1 MGPNTLFDLSKD
13 PAPVPFFL
21 REPHTSECLPQ
32 GLPSPFL
39 MPRTVRGYRRHPGSS
54 LSLE

>member
-21 REPHTSECLPQ
+21 REPTLQSAFLKVFQ
-32 GLPSPFL
+32 APF
-39 MPRTVRGYRRHPGSS
+39 
-54 LSLE
+54 